1 MTKTMK
7 SILQLD
13 SKIDIVKAI
22 GIILMVFYH
31 AGAPGKNFV
40 YLFHMDLFFISS
52 GYCYRHDSEKKPWEY
67 VKREILTL
75 YVPFVVSCIV
85 LVSLQNLILETY
97 IFSCDVYNKLT
108 LGMWL
113 KEVMKCFFFVGAQQM
128 LGAKWFFRT
137 LFVSSILFMFLNLL
151 INSLIRNQS
160 LVRILRALICFTL
173 TIIGGLLGQQLSLGK
188 YFNILTVMTLLDM
201 GLQVKELT
209 LLNYID
215 TRIKKIVSLL
225 VCFIILLVLNQ
236 YGEISINRNIIT
248 NPFYFLICSSAGFVI
263 VYLIA
268 DFISK
273 TELNDCFIY
282 LGRESLWVMYFHYI
296 GFIIVIFA
304 QILILNE
311 PITNLSAYP
320 THHTVYAMWMIYGLA
335 GILIPMMMVKKG
347 TKIRN
352 VVIKQ

>member
-1 MTKTMK
+1 M
-7 SILQLD
+7 
-13 SKIDIVKAI
+13 
-22 GIILMVFYH
+22 
-31 AGAPGKNFV
+31 
-40 YLFHMDLFFISS
+40 
-52 GYCYRHDSEKKPWEY
+52 
-67 VKREILTL
+67 
-75 YVPFVVSCIV
+75 
-85 LVSLQNLILETY
+85 
-97 IFSCDVYNKLT
+97 
-108 LGMWL
+108 
-113 KEVMKCFFFVGAQQM
+113 
-128 LGAKWFFRT
+128 
-137 LFVSSILFMFLNLL
+137 
-151 INSLIRNQS
+151 IRNQS

-188 YFNILTVMTLLDM
+188 YFNILTAMTLLDM
-201 GLQVKELT
+201 GLQVKELA

-263 VYLIA
+263 VYLIS

-282 LGRESLWVMYFHYI
+282 LGRESLRVMYFHYI

>member
-1 MTKTMK
+1 
-7 SILQLD
+7 
-13 SKIDIVKAI
+13 
-22 GIILMVFYH
+22 
-31 AGAPGKNFV
+31 
-40 YLFHMDLFFISS
+40 
-52 GYCYRHDSEKKPWEY
+52 
-67 VKREILTL
+67 
-75 YVPFVVSCIV
+75 
-85 LVSLQNLILETY
+85 
-97 IFSCDVYNKLT
+97 
-108 LGMWL
+108 
-113 KEVMKCFFFVGAQQM
+113 M
-128 LGAKWFFRT
+128 LGANWFFRT

-201 GLQVKELT
+201 GLQVKELA

-296 GFIIVIFA
+296 GFMIVIFT

-335 GILIPMMMVKKG
+335 GILIPIMMVKKG